1 MPRLLCGHGS
11 ADLDLGSHRACM
23 PGSAGPLP
31 SLFPGGPTWAESGP
45 CTPGRMEQVS
55 VSRRDVLRASLPFPV
70 LVLTT
75 LPSLPCTI
83 TCNMAATGL
92 PSLWLSFPKGPRQ
105 SQGSHGDVGPYL
117 PSAFPPVLSTFH
129 ISSYSS
135 TLSPLTFFT
144 HPPLEPGGRD
154 FLTPASWWEEK
165 DRVCPEH
172 HTPPWGRRA
181 PIARFLEPPVF
192 WGSLSGRWAHPSSAP
207 TLLPVHHSGWLSRIQ
222 ERRLRSGPKALL
234 GKQVRG
240 WREIL

>member
-1 MPRLLCGHGS
+1 MLACQGAQGLCLHFSQEARLGQSQGHAPLEVWS
-11 ADLDLGSHRACM
+11 RYPF
-23 PGSAGPLP
+23 PGEMCSGHPSP
-31 SLFPGGPTWAESGP
+31 SLCWFLPPFHLSLA
-45 CTPGRMEQVS
+45 R
-55 VSRRDVLRASLPFPV
+55 SRALWPPRGSLPFG
-70 LVLTT
+70 
-75 LPSLPCTI
+75 C
-83 TCNMAATGL
+83 
-92 PSLWLSFPKGPRQ
+92 LSRRAKRK
-105 SQGSHGDVGPYL
+105 GSHGDVGPYL

-135 TLSPLTFFT
+135 ILSPLTFFT

-172 HTPPWGRRA
+172 HTRPWGRRA

-222 ERRLRSGPKALL
+222 ECRLRSGPKALL

-240 WREIL
+240 WREILQTLEM